1 MRSLEKG
8 YEERINARIEKQ
20 IAVAIEKCLRYKEP

>member
-8 YEERINARIEKQ
+8 YEERMNARIRKQ
-20 IAVAIEKCLRYKEP
+20 IVVGYRQMLKI